1 MIIAEG
7 MIIDHQRSMI
17 MTWGYEHWSLWSLIM
32 LIHTWMCCSY
42 YDRLLIMG
50 DDMLIIAMN
59 RLWSCMINDIFMS
72 SWTLSWTLPPCFL
85 SLLLSSVSAFPPSL
99 PKIWGSQFANV
110 CWTHEIIFE
119 VVEHLSNP
127 HQSKTKQHKHIFAD
141 WFFANLER
149 ICSIMGKLFLI
160 RLLKIE
166 NLVTFLWVP
175 LQLLCGKLQVE
186 QMFLHRCHRHLVCKQ
201 TKCI

>member
-59 RLWSCMINDIFMS
+59 RLVIMHDQWHIHVIMNIIVNPIWMYSYIQIFS
-72 SWTLSWTLPPCFL
+72 DTNIRSYH
-85 SLLLSSVSAFPPSL
+85 
-99 PKIWGSQFANV
+99 IR
-110 CWTHEIIFE
+110 II
-119 VVEHLSNP
+119 
-127 HQSKTKQHKHIFAD
+127 
-141 WFFANLER
+141 
-149 ICSIMGKLFLI
+149 CLI
-160 RLLKIE
+160 RIYSDIRSYHFFDTNIFGYSFVSFFNSNIFKRKIKG
-166 NLVTFLWVP
+166 VR
-175 LQLLCGKLQVE
+175 QQV
-186 QMFLHRCHRHLVCKQ
+186 QKINGSNCSHAD
-201 TKCI
+201 

>member
-59 RLWSCMINDIFMS
+59 RLVIMHDQRHNHVIMNIIVNPRSKCVETMISTQAGQSGAVGTKSAPPGPSQDLRGPKRGLLGPKR
-72 SWTLSWTLPPCFL
+72 TLFACFL
-85 SLLLSSVSAFPPSL
+85 ELSGSIWALTVLNEPGIPLRRSGPPTSLYLEQKEFPKKL
-99 PKIWGSQFANV
+99 GGGNLGIGPK
-110 CWTHEIIFE
+110 
-119 VVEHLSNP
+119 
-127 HQSKTKQHKHIFAD
+127 
-141 WFFANLER
+141 
-149 ICSIMGKLFLI
+149 
-160 RLLKIE
+160 
-166 NLVTFLWVP
+166 
-175 LQLLCGKLQVE
+175 
-186 QMFLHRCHRHLVCKQ
+186 
-201 TKCI
+201 

>member
-59 RLWSCMINDIFMS
+59 RLWSCMIKDIFMS
-72 SWTLSWTLPPCFL
+72 SWLLSWTLMVWPSYDVFEFREYGGYLMEFPMIMLHWKKKKKIPQNFAKTLSALAPVSLDSLVINMMMANTARIQIQPEIQIQMRILMIMMTYWLQPLDRSISPPKAPL
-85 SLLLSSVSAFPPSL
+85 PRLPP
-99 PKIWGSQFANV
+99 
-110 CWTHEIIFE
+110 E
-119 VVEHLSNP
+119 
-127 HQSKTKQHKHIFAD
+127 
-141 WFFANLER
+141 
-149 ICSIMGKLFLI
+149 
-160 RLLKIE
+160 
-166 NLVTFLWVP
+166 
-175 LQLLCGKLQVE
+175 LQ
-186 QMFLHRCHRHLVCKQ
+186 
-201 TKCI
+201 

>member
-59 RLWSCMINDIFMS
+59 RLVIMHDQRHIHVIMNIIVNPSRNHWKWLAPFPQATWSKKNDFFAIF
-72 SWTLSWTLPPCFL
+72 
-85 SLLLSSVSAFPPSL
+85 
-99 PKIWGSQFANV
+99 
-110 CWTHEIIFE
+110 
-119 VVEHLSNP
+119 
-127 HQSKTKQHKHIFAD
+127 HKHQHTQGLWKIVKNQSHLAKFGCGNGAILVIFSD
-141 WFFANLER
+141 FGLGQPKRHFFD
-149 ICSIMGKLFLI
+149 
-160 RLLKIE
+160 
-166 NLVTFLWVP
+166 TFLQFWP
-175 LQLLCGKLQVE
+175 WRGPK
-186 QMFLHRCHRHLVCKQ
+186 RDKTHL
-201 TKCI
+201 